1 MYGCLTGNV
10 SLQVHEEKLFLIL
23 KEETYFFV
31 QKYNFK
37 LDISL
42 SVYHNFSFLGYVMSS
57 DFLVHLHYIDGFYM
71 CNNVNCMLGH
81 ESFALNFTSN
91 FSLNDLI

>member
-42 SVYHNFSFLGYVMSS
+42 SVYHNFHFWAM
-57 DFLVHLHYIDGFYM
+57 
-71 CNNVNCMLGH
+71 
-81 ESFALNFTSN
+81 
-91 FSLNDLI
+91 